1 LSARNATTTV
11 TAAQPGEQAIS
22 EIHALI
28 RDGLDG
34 EESGQKPWP
43 SDSFWAGLRSLG
55 SQLWLD
61 TGDMEG
67 ASKLWTKELS
77 GLTTNN
83 TLLNAEVQKGIYDD
97 VIRKA
102 AKVLQSVAPETRV
115 LEIAWILNAR
125 HGLRLARRFGGK
137 VSVEL
142 HTALADDVEGA
153 GRLRPALHEDLPR
166 AVHRESAAHRGGPD
180 RDAASSRGK
189 RAGQLHARL
198 QRTPQLPG
206 RVIRSAELR
215 ERLLGRLGA
224 YFADNKL
231 GDGKMIGEKATLA
244 SQRFVKELSRGQK
257 EPTLQIAASLRG
269 ASQVADLAGVDVFT
283 LPLKVA
289 EEAKKNLDGK
299 WKSRLGEV
307 YPVALAQGVDQRS
320 ARWETLWDVGAPE
333 KKLAE
338 AITAR
343 PPATGDELVRV
354 AESCGARDLFPHL
367 SPADLDRIGKDGK
380 IPKHDAWKDRI
391 QGGELAVD
399 TLLNLA
405 GLASFTHDQNA
416 LDDRIRRFIA

>member
-28 RDGLDG
+28 RDGLDR

-153 GRLRPALHEDLPR
+153 VAYGRRFMKICPEQFIVKVPLTAAGLIATRRLREENVPVNFTLGF
-166 AVHRESAAHRGGPD
+166 SARHNYL
-180 RDAASSRGK
+180 AASF
-189 RAGQLHARL
+189 AR
-198 QRTPQLPG
+198 PSY
-206 RVIRSAELR
+206 VNVF
-215 ERLLGRLGA
+215 LGRLGA

-320 ARWETLWDVGAPE
+320 VRWETLWDVGAPE

-367 SPADLDRIGKDGK
+367 SPADLERIGKDGK